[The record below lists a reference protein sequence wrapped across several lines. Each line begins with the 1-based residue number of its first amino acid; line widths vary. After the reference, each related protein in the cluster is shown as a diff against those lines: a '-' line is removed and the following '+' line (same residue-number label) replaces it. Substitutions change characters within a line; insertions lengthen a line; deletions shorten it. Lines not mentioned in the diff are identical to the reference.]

1 LDVFLAVLVVTFLV
15 FGSRQAGI
23 DQVPPRRPL
32 DTAVYVVLV
41 LAGLALVSRRR
52 APGAL
57 FAIEVSL
64 GLVYL
69 GRGYPYGPL
78 PVPIAL
84 AAYGLARR
92 RGTRVTLAAT
102 GPAALALVLAYLVG
116 YRPAGLLGGADAVA
130 QAGWVL
136 LPALVGGLVRE
147 VRAAAAR
154 AEEAA
159 AGRRVEHERL
169 RVAREV
175 HDVVG
180 HGLSVISL
188 QAGVALHVL
197 DRRPEQALP
206 ALEAIRATSIAALD
220 ELRATLGSGP
230 PEGQVSGGLDRLDAI
245 VDQLR
250 GCGLT
255 VEVQTVGVACALA
268 PDMDLVALRVVQE
281 SLTNVLRHSGTATAR
296 VQLRYEPG
304 LLGVAVS
311 DDGAGRPADANP
323 VGSGRGLAGLAQ
335 RATELGGSLQA
346 GRGEGGGWRVI
357 AALPLQPG
365 AGSVQPR

>member
-1 LDVFLAVLVVTFLV
+1 M
-15 FGSRQAGI
+15 
-23 DQVPPRRPL
+23 
-32 DTAVYVVLV
+32 
-41 LAGLALVSRRR
+41 
-52 APGAL
+52 
-57 FAIEVSL
+57 
-64 GLVYL
+64 
-69 GRGYPYGPL
+69 
-78 PVPIAL
+78 
-84 AAYGLARR
+84 
-92 RGTRVTLAAT
+92 
-102 GPAALALVLAYLVG
+102 
-116 YRPAGLLGGADAVA
+116 
-130 QAGWVL
+130 
-136 LPALVGGLVRE
+136 
-147 VRAAAAR
+147 
-154 AEEAA
+154 
-159 AGRRVEHERL
+159 
-169 RVAREV
+169 
-175 HDVVG
+175 
-180 HGLSVISL
+180 
-188 QAGVALHVL
+188 L
-197 DRRPEQALP
+197 DRRPEQARP

-268 PDMDLVALRVVQE
+268 PDVDLVALRVVQE

-323 VGSGRGLAGLAQ
+323 VGSGLGLAGLAR